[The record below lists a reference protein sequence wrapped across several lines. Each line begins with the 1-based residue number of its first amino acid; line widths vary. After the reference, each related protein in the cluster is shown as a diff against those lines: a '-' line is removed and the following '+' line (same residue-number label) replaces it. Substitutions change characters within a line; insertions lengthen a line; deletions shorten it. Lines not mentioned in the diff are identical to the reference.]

1 MYRSFLP
8 DSSVTKATAF
18 TLAGTAIEEGAY
30 DAEKL
35 LGVEEIDT
43 SCVKDFYPLIQEVI
57 ITSMNKHSFILFI
70 MHLV

>member
-30 DAEKL
+30 NAVIL
-35 LGVEEIDT
+35 LGIAKIDT
-43 SCVKDFYPLIQEVI
+43 SCVNAFYQFYVH
-57 ITSMNKHSFILFI
+57 KQVLFT
-70 MHLV
+70 